1 MKKLLFLAIICGLS
15 FASRAQ
21 TADTTLSVSVIKK
34 PSTATSISYQW
45 TKVSGP
51 TAGTISTPTQPSTDI
66 KDLVEGVYVIQCLA
80 KGSDGT
86 ISNPSIWRITVVNGV
101 LIISAG
107 QDIILKTQ

>member
-1 MKKLLFLAIICGLS
+1 MKKLLFLLIICCLS
-15 FASRAQ
+15 FSSQAQ

-34 PSTATSISYQW
+34 PASATSITYQW

-51 TAGTISTPTQPSTDI
+51 SAGNIVTPYQPSTKI
-66 KDLVEGVYVIQCLA
+66 NGFVEGSYVIQCVA

-86 ISNPSIWRITVVNGV
+86 VSNPSIWRITVVNGV